1 MPILATW
8 IRDVD
13 EAPFGRWFA
22 ARPDLDVRNARLQ
35 SASYAPPGD
44 PLPPGTAGLLLS
56 GGPDIAAENLR
67 QPIPDPSLIEEP
79 EPARDRWE
87 FAAVHAALERR
98 LPILAICK
106 GVQVL
111 NVALGGTL
119 HLDLPGHN
127 APELRDGNLQA
138 LRYAPGTPSPR
149 FETVNSSH
157 HQALNALGRG
167 LEVEAWNAD
176 DNTIEQVRLRDYPY
190 CVGVQFHPER
200 HVQYAPLFHQFFD
213 WLSAGSPRANP

>member
-1 MPILATW
+1 M
-8 IRDVD
+8 D
-13 EAPFGRWFA
+13 EAAFGRWFNE
-22 ARPDLDVRNARLQ
+22 RPDLDVRNVRLQ
-35 SASYAPPGD
+35 ADTFAPPAD

-56 GGPDIAAENLR
+56 GGPDIAAGYLQ
-67 QPIPDPSLIEEP
+67 QPVPDPSVIEQDA

-98 LPILAICK
+98 LPVLAICK

-119 HLDLPGHN
+119 HLDIPGHN
-127 APELRDGNLQA
+127 APELRDGNLQT
-138 LRYAPGTPSPR
+138 LRYAPGVTGPR

-157 HQALNALGRG
+157 HQALDRLGPG
-167 LEVEAWNAD
+167 LEAEAWESD
-176 DNTIEQVRLRDYPY
+176 GTIEQVRLRDYPY

-213 WLSAGSPRANP
+213 WLTAGSPRANL